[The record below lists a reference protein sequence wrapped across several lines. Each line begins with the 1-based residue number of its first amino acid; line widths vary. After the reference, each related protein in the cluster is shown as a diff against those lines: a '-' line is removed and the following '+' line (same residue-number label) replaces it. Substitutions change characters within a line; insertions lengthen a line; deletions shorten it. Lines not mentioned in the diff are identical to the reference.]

1 MKHQSHYQT
10 SYTAF
15 MPFWPILQTTY
26 FLTSVFFYCKNTRN
40 FSYKTFVSIL
50 CIFRLRD
57 SCAKKCFFRYKNFVQ
72 KCRHKKNPSCKAERI
87 FLVGVAGLEPAAS
100 WSRTKHTTKL
110 CHTPIALLLYR
121 MAERL
126 SRFGS
131 DFCRIFSKKRSRAQ
145 CPLHFLLFLLLAAGV
160 RPPEKRSFFRLR

>member
-1 MKHQSHYQT
+1 
-10 SYTAF
+10 
-15 MPFWPILQTTY
+15 MPFWPIIQTTY
-26 FLTSVFFYCKNTRN
+26 FLMSVFFYCKNTRN

-57 SCAKKCFFRYKNFVQ
+57 SCAKSIFSIQ
-72 KCRHKKNPSCKAERI
+72 KFYSKMQAKKNPSCISRTD
-87 FLVGVAGLEPAAS
+87 FFMVGVAGLEPAAS

-110 CHTPIALLLYR
+110 CHTPIALSLYR
-121 MAERL
+121 MVERL

-160 RPPEKRSFFRLR
+160 RPPEKRSFSRLR

>member
-1 MKHQSHYQT
+1 
-10 SYTAF
+10 

-57 SCAKKCFFRYKNFVQ
+57 SCAKKYFFDTKILFKNAS
-72 KCRHKKNPSCKAERI
+72 KKNPSCISRTD
-87 FLVGVAGLEPAAS
+87 FLMVGVAGLEPAAS

-131 DFCRIFSKKRSRAQ
+131 DFCRIFSKKAKADAKSALLSSFRSPNHAFQSRL
-145 CPLHFLLFLLLAAGV
+145 PV
-160 RPPEKRSFFRLR
+160 NISKSSRKRRIFVNK

>member
-1 MKHQSHYQT
+1 
-10 SYTAF
+10 

-57 SCAKKCFFRYKNFVQ
+57 SCAKKVLFSIQ
-72 KCRHKKNPSCKAERI
+72 KFCSKMQAKKSVLHKQNG
-87 FLVGVAGLEPAAS
+87 FLMVGVAGLEPAAS

-110 CHTPIALLLYR
+110 CHTPIAISLYR

-131 DFCRIFSKKRSRAQ
+131 DFCRIFSKKAKADAKSALLSSFRSPNHAFQSR
-145 CPLHFLLFLLLAAGV
+145 LSV
-160 RPPEKRSFFRLR
+160 NISKSSRKRRIFVNK